1 MVSTTINDKIYK
13 GVSIVLFSFM
23 FIYLLLR
30 IIFNEPLHDEVAT
43 YIFYIYQGDYW
54 GETMHWDA
62 NNHLL
67 NSFVCHQLYK
77 LFGDNM
83 AIFRLPN
90 LIAFVLF
97 FFGTVRLTRKLQT
110 PILKTLALVALNTI
124 PFYMEYFGNTRG
136 YGLSFGFLV
145 WGIVYFNEFLLTR
158 KSTTLLIAYFFLVL
172 TISANLTLVNSCFI
186 LIATA
191 VGSSFFSTKMSIGK
205 HLKEWF
211 IHFLFLASLYPFIK
225 YAFALKEK
233 GALYYGSLDGIWDVT
248 GKTISKYTLF
258 YDADWLRFVYL
269 FVFAV
274 FLIYILFY
282 LIKTKRI
289 EWFGNPK
296 LVYALLLFGNL
307 CAILAMAFL
316 MDVLYP
322 EDRVG
327 MYLIIFFLLLFFH
340 FLDDFKFGKWLQFSL
355 IFFPI
360 SLIFHLS
367 LHTSVFSPDD
377 RLNQEFYKKIKA
389 ELKPENTLHI
399 YRIMNWGWPYAESHV
414 NVKSSVG
421 QFDNANGIL
430 SDILIT
436 KTTVLTNP
444 KVLELYD
451 TLAYY
456 EPSTHIAFKRKKPL
470 QRDSLQTIKAENL
483 KAENEFF
490 DFATFNSAPYSKKNL
505 VVSVSGHLKTVQ
517 KNNRLILVVS
527 SQLKDGS
534 TGRYL
539 YYSFE
544 TVYQGQLINDDFL
557 HNFVIENVE
566 PKETEFK
573 VYLWNR
579 NLHPTQISN
588 ISTTIYQLKK

>member
-1 MVSTTINDKIYK
+1 MVSTVLNDKIYK
-13 GVSIVLFSFM
+13 GTSIVLFAFM
-23 FIYLLLR
+23 FVYLLLR

-43 YIFYIYQGDYW
+43 YMFYIYNGNYW

-77 LFGDNM
+77 IFGDNM
-83 AIFRLPN
+83 AVFRLPN

-97 FFGTVRLTRKLQT
+97 FFGTIRLTKNFKT
-110 PILKTLALVALNTI
+110 PLLKTFALLALNTV

-145 WGIVYFNEFLLTR
+145 WGIVHFNDFLTTR
-158 KSTTLLIAYFFLVL
+158 KSSKLMLAYFFMLL
-172 TISANLTLVNSCFI
+172 AISANLTLVNSCFI

-191 VGSSFFSTKMSIGK
+191 IGSSFFSTKMSVGK
-205 HLKEWF
+205 HIKEGF

-225 YAFALKEK
+225 YAFELKER

-248 GKTISKYTLF
+248 GKTISKYTFF
-258 YDADWLRFVYL
+258 YDEDWLRFVYL

-274 FLIYILFY
+274 FLVYIFMY
-282 LIKTKRI
+282 LIKTKRV
-289 EWFGNPK
+289 EWFDNPK
-296 LVYALLLFGNL
+296 LIYGLLLFGNL
-307 CAILAMAFL
+307 AAILAMAFL

-327 MYLIIFFLLLFFH
+327 FYLIPLFLLLFFH
-340 FLDDFKFGKWLQFSL
+340 FLDDIRIGKWLQFSVL
-355 IFFPI
+355 FFPI
-360 SLIFHLS
+360 SLVFNLS

-377 RLNQEFYKKIKA
+377 RLNQQFYKKIKA
-389 ELKPENTLHI
+389 ELTPETTLQI

-414 NVKSSVG
+414 KEKASVG
-421 QFDNANGIL
+421 QFDNANGTL

-436 KTTVLTNP
+436 KTTVLTNR

-470 QRDSLQTIKAENL
+470 QRDSLTTIVAQNVKSEQD
-483 KAENEFF
+483 FF
-490 DFATFNSAPYSKKNL
+490 DFATINCEIYAKKDL
-505 VVSVSGHLKTVQ
+505 VLSVSGHLKTVKKFNQ
-517 KNNRLILVVS
+517 LILVVAS
-527 SQLKDGS
+527 KLKDGS
-534 TGRYL
+534 AGRYL

-544 TVYQGQLINDDFL
+544 TAYQGQLIDDDFL
-557 HNFVIENVE
+557 HHFIIENVE
-566 PKETEFK
+566 PEETEIK

-579 NLHPTQISN
+579 NFHTVKISN
-588 ISTTIYQLKK
+588 ISTIIYELKE